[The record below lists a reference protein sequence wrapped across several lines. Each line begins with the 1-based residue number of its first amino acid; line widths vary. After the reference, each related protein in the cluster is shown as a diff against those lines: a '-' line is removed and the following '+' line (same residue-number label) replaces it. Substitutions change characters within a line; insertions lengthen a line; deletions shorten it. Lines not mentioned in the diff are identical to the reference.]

1 MQNLKT
7 LRSEKRHAGKV
18 FNLIVDEIEYPSGNR
33 GIREVAEHP
42 GGSVV
47 VPMLDSET
55 VVLIRQFRYPIKDFL
70 YELPA
75 GKLDSGEDPE
85 RCAERE
91 LEEETGYKTDS
102 LTRLTAIYTTPGF
115 CTERLHIYLA
125 TGLHKL
131 ASGQRLEEGEDLTIE
146 TFPLK
151 EAIAMIERGV
161 IVDGKSICGLL
172 LAERMLKRT
181 AAHRGDRN

>member
-47 VPMLDSET
+47 VPMLDSKT
-55 VVLIRQFRYPIKDFL
+55 VMLIRQFRYPIKDYL

-75 GKLDSGEDPE
+75 GKLDNGEDPA

-91 LEEETGYKTDS
+91 LEEETGYGADS
-102 LTRLTAIYTTPGF
+102 LTKLTAIYTTPGF
-115 CTERLHIYLA
+115 VRNNCTFISLRGCTNSHQANTSKKEKISLLRLFL
-125 TGLHKL
+125 LWK
-131 ASGQRLEEGEDLTIE
+131 RLQ
-146 TFPLK
+146 
-151 EAIAMIERGV
+151 
-161 IVDGKSICGLL
+161 
-172 LAERMLKRT
+172 
-181 AAHRGDRN
+181 